1 MKLSQSILRAWFDG
15 FLERE
20 LDVLLLDFL
29 SLPSLA
35 LKIMDVLVPKVKSK
49 WDEAEGIDE
58 IKDVKF
64 ISVTGERD
72 VERLS
77 IGIFEPVDL
86 VLQAPLKYLQSK
98 NIPIDSRIKFKTKQ
112 DELFKVVR
120 VSIQFS
126 SWVIFSLR
134 KEL

>member
-1 MKLSQSILRAWFDG
+1 MRIGQSILRAWFDG

-35 LKIMDVLVPKVKSK
+35 LKVMDVLVPKVKSK
-49 WDEAEGIDE
+49 WDEAEGFDE
-58 IKDVKF
+58 IKNVKF

-72 VERLS
+72 IERLS